1 MMDIVWYALAVVGA
15 VAIVKGLVI
24 IALGGDRLGVS
35 FRAWWR
41 ALRDPAFAARV
52 RPMLEVAETGP
63 AKPSGVPLR
72 FLAVLQRDGRLIDF
86 LMEDV
91 SGATDEQVG
100 HGVRDIHAKCKQA
113 LAKAADLTPVL
124 PQAEGDS
131 VEVPVGFDPSAVRL
145 VGNVTGQPPYRGT
158 LKHAGWRVEGSRPP
172 ARHAEEHGLARHPA
186 AVQLPG
192 RGVVQEPQGAARRG
206 AAPPDLGE
214 ARVGGAKP

>member
-1 MMDIVWYALAVVGA
+1 MNIVWYALAVVGA
-15 VAIVKGLVI
+15 VAIVKGLI
-24 IALGGDRLGVS
+24 IVALGGDRLGVS

-41 ALRDPAFAARV
+41 ALRDPAFATRV

-91 SGATDEQVG
+91 SGATDEQIG

-145 VGNVTGQPPYRGT
+145 VGNVTGQPPFRGT
-158 LKHAGWRVEGSRPP
+158 LKHAGWRVTALRLAEPP
-172 ARHAEEHGLARHPA
+172 AGQDEFVLQPAEVE
-186 AVQLPG
+186 LP
-192 RGVVQEPQGAARRG
+192 
-206 AAPPDLGE
+206 
-214 ARVGGAKP
+214 